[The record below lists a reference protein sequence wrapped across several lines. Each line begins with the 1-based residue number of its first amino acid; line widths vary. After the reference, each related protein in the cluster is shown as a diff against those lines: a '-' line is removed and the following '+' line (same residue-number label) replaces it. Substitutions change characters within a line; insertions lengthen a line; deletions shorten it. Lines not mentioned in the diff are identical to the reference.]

1 MPTVRVD
8 AEVYAAIQ
16 RRALPFESPNNAIRR
31 ILGLLPRGS
40 KRGGTTGG
48 TPDSNDTPDETG
60 QAGSGYEPQG
70 VEQ

>member
-31 ILGLLPRGS
+31 ILGLLPRGR
-40 KRGGTTGG
+40 KRGGTTEG
-48 TPDSNDTPDETG
+48 TPDSEEASP
-60 QAGSGYEPQG
+60 
-70 VEQ
+70 